1 MARRKAWDFS
11 RLLPAQLIWPWSN
24 SFLVMMP
31 KRQLLFRF
39 FSAYFRKPQ
48 QISQTLVKKNAPA
61 PLRLWRMQRGLKRA
75 SPLTQCNRFIL
86 KCFTNNV
93 HSCRLQL
100 AICFFHQL
108 KYCFF
113 CTFSFCCLLTFALV
127 MAHSPATL
135 DFFGWSPFLRLTWRW
150 RGWEVREHFVRY
162 WRKIGF
168 RWRPKSRE

>member
-100 AICFFHQL
+100 AICFFSSTEILFLLYFFVLLSTHVCVGNGAFPRNPWFLWL
-108 KYCFF
+108 KPIFTVDLKVTRLGGSWAF
-113 CTFSFCCLLTFALV
+113 CSLLAEDWVSLK
-127 MAHSPATL
+127 AQ
-135 DFFGWSPFLRLTWRW
+135 
-150 RGWEVREHFVRY
+150 
-162 WRKIGF
+162 K
-168 RWRPKSRE
+168 